1 MQREAE
7 VLRALLDVSRIIAS
21 NYPMP
26 DVIKRITT
34 KLRGILKADECSIMI
49 LDETQQHLA
58 FTESSGL
65 TRWELDNI
73 RFKVGEGVAGWV
85 AKHKKPVVIPR
96 LAEDTRFI
104 QVKEQ
109 KRPMISMICVPLIIK
124 QRLIGVV
131 TLTTRHEDHI
141 FGQED
146 LELTVLLSAHVSLML
161 ENNRLYEISVLDG
174 LTNLYNRRYMEQRLD
189 KELSYARRFH
199 HPLSIFMVDIDW
211 FKKLNDTY
219 GHPAGDFVLRTVSDM
234 FTKALREYDIVARYG
249 GEEFAVI
256 LPSTPRSK
264 AASIAERLRASVA
277 EQDVSHQGQL
287 IPVSVSVGVATY
299 PEDGQSSEDLISRAD
314 KALYRAKRSG
324 RNRVVLAEAE

>member
-49 LDETQQHLA
+49 LDESQQHLA
-58 FTESSGL
+58 FVESSGL

-73 RFKVGEGVAGWV
+73 RFRVGEGVAGWV
-85 AKHKKPVVIPR
+85 ARHKKPVVIPR
-96 LAEDTRFI
+96 LSEDPRFMP
-104 QVKEQ
+104 VKEQ

-141 FGQED
+141 FSQED

-199 HPLSIFMVDIDW
+199 HPLSFFMVDIDW

-219 GHPAGDFVLRTVSDM
+219 GHQAGDAVLRIVSEL

-277 EQDVSHQGQL
+277 EEDVSHQHQL

-299 PEDGQSSEDLISRAD
+299 PEDGQSSEALIAKAD
-314 KALYRAKRSG
+314 RALYRAKRSG
-324 RNRVVLAEAE
+324 RNRVVLADDD